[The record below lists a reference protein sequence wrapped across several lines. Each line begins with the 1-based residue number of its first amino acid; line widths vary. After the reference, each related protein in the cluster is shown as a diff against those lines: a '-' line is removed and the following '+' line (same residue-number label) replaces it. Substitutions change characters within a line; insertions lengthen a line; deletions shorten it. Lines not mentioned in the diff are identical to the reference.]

1 MTMTTNTPTSTIS
14 TAFQERAGF
23 RRTVNTIRTYAL
35 PILIVLVYIVASIFV
50 PQFLTFETIRAIL
63 LATSITGIIAAG
75 MTAITLSGNL
85 FSLGV
90 TASVVFSGVIYI
102 WTASATGNIFVGAF
116 AAIVAAIAIGLGQG
130 FIVGLGLNPVVV
142 TLAAGAIIYG
152 ATAIITGGEVVA
164 AASND
169 LGRFATFAVAGI
181 PLPVIVLI
189 LFTAAAWFLT
199 ERTRVGRNL
208 HLLGANQ
215 STARNS
221 GISPMGTTVWAFLI
235 FSIGIGVAAVLQVSQ
250 TLQVQADNFPELT
263 MDVVAAVLVG
273 GTAVTGGDGSPVKSV
288 IGALFIA
295 TINQIMVLAG
305 IPQGTRYFVL
315 GVVVVVL
322 VVTLHLLRKAGSR

>member
-1 MTMTTNTPTSTIS
+1 MTMTTNTPTSTVS

-116 AAIVAAIAIGLGQG
+116 AAIVAAIAIGL
-130 FIVGLGLNPVVV
+130 NPVVV

-215 STARNS
+215 NTARNS

>member
-1 MTMTTNTPTSTIS
+1 MTTVQGSAIG
-14 TAFQERAGF
+14 FQERAGF
-23 RRTVNTIRTYAL
+23 RKTINDIRNSSL
-35 PILIVLVYIVASIFV
+35 PILIVLVFIVASIFV

-90 TASVVFSGVIYI
+90 TASVVFSGVVYI

-116 AAIVAAIAIGLGQG
+116 AAIIAALAIGLGQG

-152 ATAIITGGEVVA
+152 STAILTGGEVVA
-164 AASND
+164 AETRD
-169 LGRFATFAVAGI
+169 IGRFATFAIVGI

-189 LFTAAAWFLT
+189 AFTAVAWFLT
-199 ERTRVGRNL
+199 ERTTIGRNV
-208 HLLGANQ
+208 HLLGSNKD
-215 STARNS
+215 TARNS
-221 GISPMGTTVWAFLI
+221 GISFMGTTIWAFLI
-235 FSIGIGVAAVLQVSQ
+235 FSVGIGVASVLQVSQ

-263 MDVVAAVLVG
+263 MNVVAAVLVG
-273 GTAVTGGDGSPVKSV
+273 GTAVTGGDGSPIKSV

-295 TINQIMVLAG
+295 TITQIMVLVG
-305 IPQGTRYFVL
+305 VPQGTRYFVL
-315 GVVVVVL
+315 GVVVVAL
-322 VVTLHLLRKAGSR
+322 VITLHLLRKAGSR